1 MKKKYIKPIMDVAFV
16 EIATVLLAG
25 SIDQTEQLSKKN
37 NFSMFDDSDG
47 FSDWPKQKT
56 VWDE

>member
-1 MKKKYIKPIMDVAFV
+1 MDVAFV

-37 NFSMFDDSDG
+37 DFSMFDDSDG